1 MKFFILACFLATAA
15 ALDDTEDVKMA
26 KAMFYKAFD
35 AAEKGE
41 LAMLQAP
48 QIPNAYLADDAAVAA
63 AKPYLA
69 DDAAVAAAKPYV
81 ADSADVMAAKA
92 EFKKYFDAREMGIP
106 ATPGALEP
114 VQYAAPVAHYAP
126 VAYSNPIYHNY
137 GYAAAPYAYNYAGYN
152 ALPYAYNNWAHSGL
166 SPYYYAPN
174 TYANIL
180 PYAAWPTVAA
190 APEEQEE

>member
-114 VQYAAPVAHYAP
+114 VQYAAPVVHAP
-126 VAYSNPIYHNY
+126 VT
-137 GYAAAPYAYNYAGYN
+137 YAAAYAPSLYNYNYNYA
-152 ALPYAYNNWAHSGL
+152 LPAYTYANTWAHTAIN
-166 SPYYYAPN
+166 PYYYAPT

-180 PYAAWPTVAA
+180 PYAAIPTVAA
-190 APEEQEE
+190 VEKKD